1 MPTLNKV
8 YTLTITPE
16 QFIEACSDVELQEL
30 QILLNSYRCHKQA
43 EAKCY
48 IELDDNSTDDEPS
61 IENNYQL

>member
-30 QILLNSYRCHKQA
+30 EMLLNRKLEIPKETRLWLEEDTQ
-43 EAKCY
+43 E
-48 IELDDNSTDDEPS
+48 
-61 IENNYQL
+61 